1 MGLFYFLPVVWEYF
15 LPAPWIGEWCK
26 DKPYAKLKDPQKV
39 KKDAP
44 YGNFGDEY
52 AKDSRRHYYANVTFI
67 DEEIGKVIK
76 TLKEKG
82 IYDNALICYISDH
95 GDMLGDHYH
104 WRKTYPY
111 QGSVHVP
118 YIVKWPASYHFT
130 KGNKITHSGHLMF
143 LREAW
148 QYVSP

>member
-1 MGLFYFLPVVWEYF
+1 MILPNVYWTNTRTGIY
-15 LPAPWIGEWCK
+15 LPWIGEWCK

-82 IYDNALICYISDH
+82 IYDDALICYISDH
-95 GDMLGDHYH
+95 GDMLG
-104 WRKTYPY
+104 RPL
-111 QGSVHVP
+111 SL
-118 YIVKWPASYHFT
+118 A
-130 KGNKITHSGHLMF
+130 
-143 LREAW
+143 
-148 QYVSP
+148 